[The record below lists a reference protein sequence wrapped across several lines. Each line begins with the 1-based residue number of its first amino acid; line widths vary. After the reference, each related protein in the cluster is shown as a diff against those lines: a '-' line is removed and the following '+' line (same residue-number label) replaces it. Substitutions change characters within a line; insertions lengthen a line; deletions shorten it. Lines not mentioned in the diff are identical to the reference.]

1 MHFILFCAALQQACV
16 AHLPRSEVFATFIL
30 VLFVI
35 LTLVLSVALLNTL
48 IAMFGSTY
56 SQVMEKAP
64 AEWML
69 QRAELMLL
77 IERVLYF
84 CPAAALR
91 LLGYRVLP
99 KSKGKRKTI
108 LRFIRQP
115 GGCVFCRLAVPR
127 KLMPAHRK
135 TYIWVNIRCGMRP
148 ALDPNHEEELR
159 ESAKQLAADQS
170 IASVSLNPLMPF
182 PLKWHSVWTA
192 SVPGFIAE
200 YHQVENDD
208 DLVYL
213 LSFQS
218 LVEKREA

>member
-1 MHFILFCAALQQACV
+1 MV
-16 AHLPRSEVFATFIL
+16 
-30 VLFVI
+30 

-56 SQVMEKAP
+56 SEVMEKAP

-84 CPAAALR
+84 CPAAVLR

-115 GGCVFCRLAVPR
+115 GGCAFFLLAR
-127 KLMPAHRK
+127 RCPARSLTRAHPQENL
-135 TYIWVNIRCGMRP
+135 YLGE
-148 ALDPNHEEELR
+148 HSLR
-159 ESAKQLAADQS
+159 DAAG
-170 IASVSLNPLMPF
+170 
-182 PLKWHSVWTA
+182 
-192 SVPGFIAE
+192 PG
-200 YHQVENDD
+200 
-208 DLVYL
+208 
-213 LSFQS
+213 
-218 LVEKREA
+218 REP

>member
-1 MHFILFCAALQQACV
+1 MHVVLRCV
-16 AHLPRSEVFATFIL
+16 AEARVAHPPRSEIFATFIL
-30 VLFVI
+30 VLFVV

-56 SQVMEKAP
+56 SEVMEKAP

-108 LRFIRQP
+108 LRLIRQP
-115 GGCVFCRLAVPR
+115 GGCVFF
-127 KLMPAHRK
+127 
-135 TYIWVNIRCGMRP
+135 RP
-148 ALDPNHEEELR
+148 ARHCPASSCLPQENLHLGEHSLR
-159 ESAKQLAADQS
+159 HTPCSRPQ
-170 IASVSLNPLMPF
+170 P
-182 PLKWHSVWTA
+182 
-192 SVPGFIAE
+192 
-200 YHQVENDD
+200 
-208 DLVYL
+208 
-213 LSFQS
+213 
-218 LVEKREA
+218 

>member
-1 MHFILFCAALQQACV
+1 MHVVLRCV
-16 AHLPRSEVFATFIL
+16 AESHVAHPPRSEVFATFIL
-30 VLFVI
+30 VLFVV

-56 SQVMEKAP
+56 SEVMEKAP

-77 IERVLYF
+77 IERVMYF

-115 GGCVFCRLAVPR
+115 GGCVSFAWRAIAPQAHAC
-127 KLMPAHRK
+127 HRK
-135 TYIWVNIRCGMRP
+135 TYIWVNIRCGIRP
-148 ALDPNHEEELR
+148 ALDPNHEEEMK

-170 IASVSLNPLMPF
+170 VASVSLNPLMSF

-192 SVPGFIAE
+192 PVPAFIAE

-208 DLVYL
+208 DRVYL

-218 LVEKREA
+218 IVEKREA